1 MRCDVNGWHMSSKRT
16 DRRDFSSGDSRRPRA
31 DSRIDTSEIAP
42 LDHDFFARAVRNP
55 FSKPLKQSTTVRLDA
70 DVLAW
75 LRSQGPGYQ
84 TRLNAILRAA
94 MLRDTDQTPGLERDG
109 RRKHL

>member
-1 MRCDVNGWHMSSKRT
+1 MK
-16 DRRDFSSGDSRRPRA
+16 DRRTKPKRSGRPSRRRTGS
-31 DSRIDTSEIAP
+31 DVQIDTSDIAP
-42 LDHDFFARAVRNP
+42 LGSDFFDHAIRNP
-55 FSKPLKQSTTVRLDA
+55 FVRPLKRSTTVRLDA

-94 MLRDTDQTPGLERDG
+94 MMRDVRPR
-109 RRKHL
+109 

>member
-1 MRCDVNGWHMSSKRT
+1 MNSKHT
-16 DRRDFSSGDSRRPRA
+16 DPRGHGKQGSRRRRA
-31 DSRIDTSEIAP
+31 DSRIDTSDIAP
-42 LDHDFFARAVRNP
+42 LDQGFFARAVRNP
-55 FSKPLKQSTTVRLDA
+55 LFKPLKQSTTVRLDA

-94 MLRDTDQTPGLERDG
+94 MLRDATETPGLQSDG
-109 RRKHL
+109 RFKHL